1 MLCTILLV
9 LAKPLQFFLNFS
21 RNMKKIQLEILGISY
36 SQAQAGA
43 YALILGETGE
53 KRRLPIIIGSFE
65 AQAIAIELEKMK
77 PTRPLT
83 HDLFRNFA
91 QTFNILINEVI
102 IYKFS
107 EGIFFSKLICFDGA
121 KEVEIDSRTSD
132 AVALAVRFKCP
143 IYTYESI
150 LKEAGMVL
158 QEEKEDH
165 PMEQVPVEKEL
176 DESEYSNL
184 SVSELETMLMAAI
197 DEEAYERASKIRDE
211 INRRKSKK

>member
-1 MLCTILLV
+1 
-9 LAKPLQFFLNFS
+9 
-21 RNMKKIQLEILGISY
+21 MKKIQLEILGISY

-83 HDLFRNFA
+83 HDLFRSFA

-107 EGIFFSKLICFDGA
+107 EGIFFSKLICFDGT

-158 QEEKEDH
+158 QEEKEDK
-165 PMEQVPVEKEL
+165 PMEQVPVEKEV

>member
-1 MLCTILLV
+1 
-9 LAKPLQFFLNFS
+9 
-21 RNMKKIQLEILGISY
+21 MKKIQLEILGISY

-77 PTRPLT
+77 PSRPLT

-102 IYKFS
+102 IYKFA
-107 EGIFFSKLICFDGA
+107 EGIFFSKLICFDGT

-150 LKEAGMVL
+150 LKDAGMVL
-158 QEEKEDH
+158 QDEKEEQPEEK
-165 PMEQVPVEKEL
+165 VPVEKVL
-176 DESEYSNL
+176 NDEEYAQLPIN
-184 SVSELETMLMAAI
+184 ELETMLMSAI
-197 DEEAYERASKIRDE
+197 DEEAYEKASKIRDE